1 MSRTFH
7 YIQNDDVLKSFVEF
21 KDTVLR
27 DRAVVIARHG
37 DYSLFLK
44 YISDDELG
52 LVLENTEKHKVVQER
67 SYIISKTTPA
77 LVSRGTRHA
86 CQKMSEL
93 SDEDVN
99 RRRLRIWKWYVMDW
113 HKENADR
120 SKELLE
126 KEMTWAGEAMTPEE
140 EVMD

>member
-1 MSRTFH
+1 MGRTFH

-44 YISDDELG
+44 YIADDELG
-52 LVLENTEKHKVVQER
+52 LVLENTDKHSVIQER
-67 SYIISKTTPA
+67 SYKVNETTPE
-77 LVSRGTRHA
+77 LVSRGSRHA

-99 RRRLRIWKWYVMDW
+99 RRRLRIWKWYLMDW
-113 HKENADR
+113 QKENADITR
-120 SKELLE
+120 ELLE
-126 KEMTWAGEAMTPEE
+126 KEMTWS
-140 EVMD
+140 